1 MRTQLVGH
9 DKVKDLLCQ
18 ELASPHHAYLFMGPP
33 GIGKASL
40 AKDFGKALLFGE
52 EEAPEEHPDLIHLV
66 DEKSLKKEAIAQV
79 VEEAQKGAYE
89 GSRKVFLLEDA
100 HLMTDAAQ
108 NALLK
113 SLEEPLPGVFFLL
126 TAPSRES
133 LLPTIASRVKSISM
147 RSLSREELKANL
159 LQQDPRLSREE
170 LELYAALGKGSL
182 SRALGWMGDGDRLQE
197 RRVFLTGVLE
207 LRKRSGAWAFSLAES
222 IGTDRARALDYAQM
236 IADLF
241 EDVMRQGVGPFHH
254 PDMTRRL
261 SEISWPPGAAEVLYD
276 RAMKLKKDLEQNA
289 QVRLQFEAAF
299 LYLQEVTHD

>member
-1 MRTQLVGH
+1 MRTQLIGH
-9 DKVKDLLCQ
+9 DKVKDLLGQ
-18 ELASPHHAYLFMGPP
+18 ELSSPHHAYLFMGPP

-52 EEAPEEHPDLIHLV
+52 EEAPEEHPDLLHLV
-66 DEKSLKKEAIAQV
+66 DEKSLKKEVILQV

-89 GSRKVFLLEDA
+89 GNRKVFLLENA

-133 LLPTIASRVKSISM
+133 LLPTIASRVKSILM
-147 RSLSREELKANL
+147 HSLSREELKEGL
-159 LQQDPRLSREE
+159 RQQDPKLSAKEQ
-170 LELYAALGKGSL
+170 ELYAALGKGSL
-182 SRALGWMGDGDRLQE
+182 SRAIAWMGDGDGLQE
-197 RRVFLTGVLE
+197 RRVFLSGVLE
-207 LRKRSGAWAFSLAES
+207 LRKRSGAKAFSLAES
-222 IGTDRARALDYAQM
+222 IGTDRAKALAYAQM
-236 IADLF
+236 LCDLF
-241 EDVMRQGVGPFHH
+241 EDAMRQGVGPFHH
-254 PDMTRRL
+254 PDMATRL
-261 SEISWPPGAAEVLYD
+261 FEMPWPPGAVESLYD

-299 LYLQEVTHD
+299 LYLQEVSHG